1 MTATAGSDLSSRRAA
16 DVSVVSEGQRP
27 PRLRSA
33 GHYLRAASQLLV
45 PMTWVAAHASVERG
59 LDLRAARAIEAV
71 RDGVQQ
77 RLHPS
82 RPKMRALTV
91 RPGGRF
97 SWQSVPQPLLP
108 GPDGALVHPIAVST
122 CDLDR
127 ALALGASPFPLP
139 LHFGHECVAEV
150 LEVGERVTAVRPGQR
165 VVVPFQ
171 ISCGS
176 CPKCNAG
183 LTSNCAAV
191 PPMAMYGFGVGGG
204 HWGGAFSDVLAVP
217 YADGMLV
224 AVPDG
229 VRAVT
234 AASVADNIPDA
245 YRHIAPHLPDIIARQ
260 PDAHVIIMAGLSPR
274 VPLSA
279 SLPLYAGLIARA
291 FGAPQVVLADARP
304 AVRAHAWRLGLNA
317 CTPDQLRDVPRA
329 PLVLAASGSARGL
342 RTAVSMTADDGVC
355 TSVGGLH
362 RTARIP
368 QGIMFARNVTLRIGR
383 ANARAV
389 IPQVLDMIADGGL
402 DPDLVTTQ
410 TGSLDD
416 APTRMATHVHHRE
429 TKTILG
435 EA

>member
-1 MTATAGSDLSSRRAA
+1 
-16 DVSVVSEGQRP
+16 
-27 PRLRSA
+27 
-33 GHYLRAASQLLV
+33 
-45 PMTWVAAHASVERG
+45 
-59 LDLRAARAIEAV
+59 
-71 RDGVQQ
+71 
-77 RLHPS
+77 
-82 RPKMRALTV
+82 
-91 RPGGRF
+91 
-97 SWQSVPQPLLP
+97 
-108 GPDGALVHPIAVST
+108 
-122 CDLDR
+122 
-127 ALALGASPFPLP
+127 
-139 LHFGHECVAEV
+139 
-150 LEVGERVTAVRPGQR
+150 
-165 VVVPFQ
+165 
-171 ISCGS
+171 
-176 CPKCNAG
+176 
-183 LTSNCAAV
+183 
-191 PPMAMYGFGVGGG
+191 
-204 HWGGAFSDVLAVP
+204 VP

-234 AASVADNIPDA
+234 AASAADNIPDA

-274 VPLSA
+274 APLSP
-279 SLPLYAGLIARA
+279 SLPLYAGLIAQA
-291 FGAPQVVLADARP
+291 FGAAEVVLADARP
-304 AVRAHAWRLGLNA
+304 AVRAHARRLGLTA

-355 TSVGGLH
+355 TSVGGMH

-368 QGIMFARNVTLRIGR
+368 QGFMFARNVTLRIGR